1 MRIVFAGTPE
11 FASDHLA
18 ALLNN
23 NFDVVGVYTQ
33 PDRPAGRG
41 KKLQASPVKQLAL
54 EHDIPVF
61 QPEKLRKNSE
71 AQEELKQ
78 LAPDIMVV
86 VAYGLILPKSV
97 LDIPS
102 KGCINV
108 HGSLLPK
115 WRGAAPIQRSIWAG
129 DATTGVTTMLM
140 DVGLDTGDMLLK
152 SEIPISSE
160 DTSASLYEKLAEI
173 GPQTLV
179 TTLHQFD
186 EITPQAQ
193 TDADA
198 SYAQK
203 LSKEEAEIDWSI
215 SALQLERNIR
225 AFNPWPG
232 TFFRYQD
239 KNIKVWQATVIEATT
254 AETPGTV
261 LSVEKTGITIAT
273 GDGQLVVS
281 TLQVPGKK
289 PMTVDV
295 ILNGNKTWITPG
307 TQLSVPSQENS

>member
-18 ALLNN
+18 ALLAK
-23 NFDVVGVYTQ
+23 NFNVVGVYTQ

-41 KKLQASPVKQLAL
+41 KKLQASPVKQLAV
-54 EHDIPVF
+54 EHNIPVF

-71 AQEELKQ
+71 AQAELKQ

-152 SEIPISSE
+152 SEIPILDE

-179 TTLHQFD
+179 ETLHKFD
-186 EITPQAQ
+186 EITPEAQ
-193 TDADA
+193 IDNDAT
-198 SYAQK
+198 YAQK
-203 LSKEEAEIDWSI
+203 LSKEEAEINWSDT
-215 SALQLERNIR
+215 ATQLERNIR

-239 KNIKVWQATVIEATT
+239 KNIKVWQANVLPEKTEAS
-254 AETPGTV
+254 PGTV
-261 LSVEKTGITIAT
+261 LSVDKSGIIIAT
-273 GDGQLVVS
+273 SDGQLVL
-281 TLQVPGKK
+281 TKIQIPGKK
-289 PMTVDV
+289 PMAVDV
-295 ILNGNKTWITPG
+295 ILNGNKNWITTG
-307 TQLSVPSQENS
+307 TMLCGASQENS